1 MLNRH
6 VGQNTRPRWGMWLA
20 LAIATVALAV
30 PTGAFAA
37 SPTGTEYGTT
47 NHQVAGT
54 GGGGGG
60 PTNGGGGPHCGS
72 PVKRVARSNQWTSV
86 HRLRRWSPRTRVGRP
101 VGRWHDPAT
110 AVGSGQAVLLLE
122 PEEQRARSESEAAE
136 RAEDGLMVNSA
147 NTRDTRVVV
156 PVALRALEA
165 QRLVS
170 LIAYA
175 ISPALAAGLIAY
187 VHMGDVG
194 YALLVAA
201 AMLAALQLVE
211 RSTLPLGLMP
221 AARLGLGLCA
231 PVLGAA
237 AAVVLALAAGQ
248 HMALAELKAPVA
260 GAWLIMGL
268 GAWVTARFDD
278 DRRARVAVVGS
289 PGFAID
295 LADELEAAGIRAYEV
310 IGWFGRRLLR
320 RTRRTRLPSA
330 TSTISVT
337 STRFAR
343 LSSRG
348 RSSCSSGTRGAPSAG
363 DGATPDPDPYALIAD
378 SCLDLPVRMI
388 EANQLYE
395 ELLGHVPLG
404 TTDAAWFRYIMHP
417 RFRPT
422 SPLSKR
428 CFDLAIAACDGA
440 RRAAAGRRSRRSRSS
455 SPTAARCSTASGG
468 SASAGGSSRS
478 SSCGRW
484 CRTRRPAARSGP
496 RRTTSA

>member
-1 MLNRH
+1 
-6 VGQNTRPRWGMWLA
+6 
-20 LAIATVALAV
+20 
-30 PTGAFAA
+30 
-37 SPTGTEYGTT
+37 
-47 NHQVAGT
+47 
-54 GGGGGG
+54 
-60 PTNGGGGPHCGS
+60 
-72 PVKRVARSNQWTSV
+72 
-86 HRLRRWSPRTRVGRP
+86 
-101 VGRWHDPAT
+101 
-110 AVGSGQAVLLLE
+110 
-122 PEEQRARSESEAAE
+122 
-136 RAEDGLMVNSA
+136 MVNSA

-194 YALLVAA
+194 YALLVTV

-237 AAVVLALAAGQ
+237 AAVALALAAGQ

-289 PGFAID
+289 PGLAID
-295 LADELEAAGIRAYEV
+295 LAEELEAAGIRAYEV
-310 IGWFGRRLLR
+310 VGWFGREAPAAH
-320 RTRRTRLPSA
+320 TPDASA
-330 TSTISVT
+330 VGHLDYLGGLDQVRSAVIDRQVE
-337 STRFAR
+337 
-343 LSSRG
+343 LIVCG
-348 RSSCSSGTRGAPSAG
+348 RVEHPQAG
-363 DGATPDPDPYALIAD
+363 DRDTPGPDPYAVIAD

-417 RFRPT
+417 RFHPT
-422 SPLSKR
+422 SPLWKR
-428 CFDLAIAACDGA
+428 ISDLAIAL
-440 RRAAAGRRSRRSRSS
+440 
-455 SPTAARCSTASGG
+455 
-468 SASAGGSSRS
+468 
-478 SSCGRW
+478 
-484 CRTRRPAARSGP
+484 PAAIVALPLLAVAAIAIKLSDSGP
-496 RRTTSA
+496 VLYRQRRVGERG